1 MKNLIFINGTMGAG
15 KSAVSRELKKILAPS
30 FFLDG
35 DWCWDMEPF
44 VPDAADR
51 ALVLRN
57 IAFLLN
63 SYLAFDGRGNVIFC
77 WVMHKRAVVEDLLA
91 RLDLSGARFFLFTLD
106 VSEAELTRRF
116 SRDVERGLR
125 DSGIIGRSLARRR
138 EFDAFGEVVPADG
151 ISPAEAARAI
161 ASAVLSGGARF
172 YERGAYVWSG
182 R

>member
-1 MKNLIFINGTMGAG
+1 MFNVGNHLAVIITQALLHGFDNTLI
-15 KSAVSRELKKILAPS
+15 
-30 FFLDG
+30 
-35 DWCWDMEPF
+35 C
-44 VPDAADR
+44 
-51 ALVLRN
+51 LVQHQ
-57 IAFLLN
+57 IVDIF
-63 SYLAFDGRGNVIFC
+63 GGNVIFC

-106 VSEAELTRRF
+106 VSEAELTRRL

-125 DSGIIGRSLARRR
+125 DSGIVERSLARRR
-138 EFDAFGEVVPADG
+138 EFDAFGEVVPTDG

>member
-44 VPDAADR
+44 APGAAER

-63 SYLAFDGRGNVIFC
+63 N
-77 WVMHKRAVVEDLLA
+77 EDLLA

-106 VSEAELTRRF
+106 VSEAELTRRL

-125 DSGIIGRSLARRR
+125 DSGIVERSLARRR